1 MYLVPEVLEEIFLG
15 LPLNSILK
23 FKTVSK
29 QCRSILESK
38 RFAERRRRMVN
49 IQTKL
54 KIIVAVDRNLIQ
66 HELHR
71 DEEVEMVYL
80 HSNVAAS
87 RPSLSCDSLV
97 CIPVPGWVKVFN
109 PSTGVFLRFSSGPEK
124 MIARDFDPRFE
135 IFPRCWRMGFGKDN
149 ITERYKIVR
158 ICFNDDLEICRRCEI
173 LDVNIGRW
181 RRLRP
186 PPYVL
191 GFRRKST
198 CVNGSIYWVEVIPR
212 HKLLALNLH
221 TEEWRHLTLPLGT
234 LGTSCQV
241 ANLENRLALAAT
253 YFSNHHW
260 NVKIWC
266 LHAPQEEAWSVIYT
280 IRLFPSEH
288 RYDGVFPLWFWARPV
303 AVSKQGNLFFHDNCK
318 RLFKYYPETDVV
330 RCIHRDICV
339 ISPFVE
345 DLVPLGR
352 LDSVPDMMRTYGLR
366 HLDHVPFSSR
376 IPNFFRRMEFPSLD
390 IVAFPASGLVLIQNR
405 MPFFFL
411 HRCSCIWLCEMF
423 AEVSRLRILDRRS
436 SLNGHDVFPYLHGF
450 LDDANV
456 IGTCEVRA
464 EIVLGSVAAVTL
476 HDC

>member
-1 MYLVPEVLEEIFLG
+1 MYLVPEVLEEIFLR
-15 LPLNSILK
+15 LPLKSILK

-29 QCRSILESK
+29 QWRSILESK
-38 RFAERRRRMVN
+38 RFAEGRRLVN

-71 DEEVEMVYL
+71 DEELEMVYL

-109 PSTGVFLRFSSGPEK
+109 PSTGVFLRFSSGPET
-124 MIARDFDPRFE
+124 MISRHDFDFLDPRFE
-135 IFPRCWRMGFGKDN
+135 IFPRRWRMGFGKDN

-158 ICFNDDLEICRRCEI
+158 ICFHDDLEIHRCEI

-181 RRLRP
+181 RRLSP

-212 HKLLALNLH
+212 YKLLALNLH
-221 TEEWRHLTLPLGT
+221 TEEWRDLTLPLGT

-266 LHAPQEEAWSVIYT
+266 MHAPQEEAWSVMYT
-280 IRLFPSEH
+280 IRLFPCEH
-288 RYDGVFPLWFWARPV
+288 RYNGCFPLWFWTRPV
-303 AVSKQGNLFFHDNCK
+303 AVSKQGNLFFHDNCN
-318 RLFKYYPETDVV
+318 RLFKYYPETDVLCCV
-330 RCIHRDICV
+330 HRDIYV

-345 DLVPLGR
+345 DLVPLGP
-352 LDSVPDMMRTYGLR
+352 LDSVPNMMRTYGLQ

-376 IPNFFRRMEFPSLD
+376 ISNFFRRMEFPSSL
-390 IVAFPASGLVLIQNR
+390 ITTAF
-405 MPFFFL
+405 
-411 HRCSCIWLCEMF
+411 
-423 AEVSRLRILDRRS
+423 
-436 SLNGHDVFPYLHGF
+436 
-450 LDDANV
+450 
-456 IGTCEVRA
+456 
-464 EIVLGSVAAVTL
+464 VTL
-476 HDC
+476 ATFQLCSLLSRS